1 MGLDLWLSI
10 QCTMAK
16 NLSLILAS
24 LHSKVEKLIYINKR
38 SAEELKKVKEEN
50 EEIKEE
56 LKQSKKKVDELIEKS
71 KVLALAKSLSGDEQ
85 GKNELKLKI
94 NELVRE
100 IDKCIA
106 LTNG

>member
-1 MGLDLWLSI
+1 MS
-10 QCTMAK
+10 K
-16 NLSLILAS
+16 SLSLTIAS
-24 LHSKVEKLIYINKR
+24 LHSKVEKLIILNKKNVDD
-38 SAEELKKVKEEN
+38 LKKFREEN
-50 EEIKEE
+50 EVLKEDVKQLRKKEVE
-56 LKQSKKKVDELIEKS
+56 LEEKV
-71 KVLALAKSLSGDEQ
+71 KVLALAKSLGDNEI

>member
-1 MGLDLWLSI
+1 
-10 QCTMAK
+10 MAK

-71 KVLALAKSLSGDEQ
+71 KVLALAKSFSGDEQ
-85 GKNELKLKI
+85 WKNELKLKI

>member
-1 MGLDLWLSI
+1 
-10 QCTMAK
+10 MAK